1 MALQNRPKIRKVKK
15 VDDVKLFKYLG
26 KYWYAVLAALLLL
39 VVQANSD
46 LTLPSITSDIVDVG
60 IQQGG
65 LEVAT
70 PEKIR
75 ESTLSAIQLFM
86 TEDEKATIKENYQE
100 KTETID
106 GKKVKVYELKLKD
119 GMTKEKL
126 AKIFNL
132 PMMMLAT
139 SQAKGSKE
147 AGAGKEILDTYKKM
161 GTDGDQAKKL
171 GAEAQQLG
179 EEAKQAGTAA
189 QTAAAAGDMATAQ
202 SEGAK
207 AQQLGEEAKAKG
219 AEAQALGAE
228 IKKVNEAMPAKL
240 SAARKAMEDELGD
253 MGADSMKTVGV
264 QLTLAEYKALK
275 MDTKKIQ
282 TDYMFKKG
290 GEMLLLTLVSAVA
303 AILVG
308 LIAAVVSSSVG
319 KNLRVGQF
327 DKILQFSNAEMEKFS
342 PASLITRSTNDIQ
355 QIQMGLVMTIR
366 LVLYAPILGIGGIYH
381 VYKTGTGMG
390 WIIGVAVAVVLALV
404 LTLLVFTMP
413 KFKSL
418 QKLVDRVNLVSREII
433 TGLPV
438 IRAFSREKYEEKR
451 FDEANT
457 NLMKTQMFVNR
468 SMSIMM
474 PIMMLLMNGISV
486 LIVWVGGHNMNVGE
500 LQVGDMMAFITY
512 TMQIVMAFMML
523 SMVSIILPRANVSAG
538 RVDEVLETEPTILD
552 PKEPQDDQDFQ
563 GTVKFEG
570 VTFRYPDA
578 SEDVLHHLNFTAKPG
593 ETTALIG
600 STGSGK
606 STVVNLI
613 PRLFDVS
620 TGRVTIDGVDIR
632 QMSLHKL
639 HDLIG
644 FVPQKGV
651 LFSGDIE
658 SNIKFGNADGI
669 SDEQMKKAA
678 MIAQAEEFID
688 GNEAGYQRAISQGG
702 TNVSGGQKQRLSI
715 ARALA
720 KDPKILI
727 FDDSLSALDNK
738 TDVALRR
745 ALAEN
750 VKGITQIIVAQ
761 KISTILHA
769 DNIIVLNEGRIV
781 AQGTHDELMETSEV
795 YQEIAQSQLSNAE
808 LGLEAE

>member
-1 MALQNRPKIRKVKK
+1 M
-15 VDDVKLFKYLG
+15 KLFKYLG
-26 KYWYAVLAALLLL
+26 KYWYAIVMALILL
-39 VVQANSD
+39 VIQANSD

-65 LEVAT
+65 LEEVA
-70 PEKIR
+70 PKKIR
-75 ESTLSAIQLFM
+75 EATLSAVQLFM
-86 TEDEKATIKENYQE
+86 TEEEKATIADNYE
-100 KTETID
+100 KTTEKVD
-106 GKKVKVYELKLKD
+106 GKEETVYQLKLKA

-126 AKIFNL
+126 SKIFEL
-132 PMMMLAT
+132 PMMMLAS
-139 SQAKGSKE
+139 SQAKDSEDGN
-147 AGAGKEILDTYKKM
+147 AAKEILDTYQQM
-161 GTDGDQAKKL
+161 GKDGEQAKAL
-171 GAEAQQLG
+171 GAEAQSLAD
-179 EEAKQAGTAA
+179 EAKQAGVDA
-189 QTAAAAGDMATAQ
+189 QTAAAAGDLATA
-202 SEGAK
+202 EAKGAQAK
-207 AQQLGEEAKAKG
+207 TLGEQAQAKG
-219 AEAQALGAE
+219 AEAQKLGSELEAT
-228 IKKVNEAMPAKL
+228 NAAMPEKVE
-240 SAARKAMEDELGD
+240 AARKETKDSLGD
-253 MGADSMKTVGV
+253 LGADSMKTVGV

-282 TDYMFKKG
+282 TDYMVKKG
-290 GEMLLLTLVSAVA
+290 TEMVILTLISAVA

-308 LIAAVVSSSVG
+308 LIASLVSSAVG
-319 KNLRVGQF
+319 KNLRLGQF
-327 DKILQFSNAEMEKFS
+327 DQILRFSNAEMEKFS

-366 LVLYAPILGIGGIYH
+366 MVLYAPILGIGGVYE

-390 WIIGVAVAVVLALV
+390 WIVGVAVALVMVLI
-404 LTLLVFTMP
+404 LTLLLFTMP

-451 FDEANT
+451 FDGANT
-457 NLMKTQMFVNR
+457 DLMKTQMFVNR
-468 SMSIMM
+468 AMSIMM
-474 PIMMLLMNGISV
+474 PVMMLAMNGISV
-486 LIVWVGGHNMNVGE
+486 LIVWIGGHNMETGQ

-523 SMVSIILPRANVSAG
+523 SMVSIILPRANVSAT
-538 RVDEVLETEPTILD
+538 RINEVLDTKPSITNPE
-552 PKEPQDDQDFQ
+552 KPQDDYDFNGQ
-563 GTVKFEG
+563 VKFEG
-570 VTFRYPDA
+570 VSFRYPDA
-578 SEDVLHHLNFTAKPG
+578 DEDVLHHINFTANPG

-613 PRLFDVS
+613 PRLFDVT
-620 TGRVTIDGVDIR
+620 TGRVTVDGVDIR

-639 HDLIG
+639 HELIG
-644 FVPQKGV
+644 FVPQKGI
-651 LFSGDIE
+651 LFSGDIK
-658 SNIKFGNADGI
+658 SNIKFGNVEGI

-688 GNEAGYQRAISQGG
+688 SNEEGYDRAISQGG
-702 TNVSGGQKQRLSI
+702 TNVSGGQKQRLAI

-750 VKGITQIIVAQ
+750 VEGITQIIVAQ

-781 AQGTHDELMETSEV
+781 AQGTHEELMATSAV
-795 YQEIAQSQLSNAE
+795 YQEIASSQLSNAE

>member
-1 MALQNRPKIRKVKK
+1 M
-15 VDDVKLFKYLG
+15 KLFKYLK
-26 KYWYAVLAALLLL
+26 KYWYAILAALVLLGI
-39 VVQANSD
+39 QAHSD
-46 LTLPSITSDIVDVG
+46 LTLPSITSEIVDVG

-65 LEVAT
+65 LENVT
-70 PEKIR
+70 PDTIR
-75 ESTLSAIQLFM
+75 EATMSAIQLFM
-86 TEDEKATIKENYQE
+86 TDEE
-100 KTETID
+100 KETIADNYKKTTEKVD
-106 GKKVKVYELKLKD
+106 GKEVAVYELKLQE
-119 GMTKEKL
+119 GMTKDKL
-126 AKIFNL
+126 DKIFEL

-139 SQAKGSKE
+139 SQSGEEKTPAKAIMDSYQ
-147 AGAGKEILDTYKKM
+147 AM
-161 GTDGDQAKKL
+161 GTDGAKAKELGEQAKAL
-171 GAEAQQLG
+171 AE
-179 EEAKQAGTAA
+179 EA
-189 QTAAAAGDMATAQ
+189 QTAGADAQKAAASGDMATAQ
-202 SEGAK
+202 AK
-207 AQQLGEEAKAKG
+207 AAEATKLGEQAQAAGEEAQKLAD
-219 AEAQALGAE
+219 E
-228 IKKVNEAMPAKL
+228 ISQTNEAMPEQVE
-240 SAARKAMEDELGD
+240 AARKETEDGLGD
-253 MGADSMKTVGV
+253 MGADSMKTVGI
-264 QLTLAEYKALK
+264 QLTLAEYKALDK
-275 MDTKKIQ
+275 DTQKIQ
-282 TDYMFKKG
+282 TDYMIKKG
-290 GEMLLLTLVSAVA
+290 TEMVILTLISAVA

-308 LIAAVVSSSVG
+308 LIASLVSSEIG
-319 KNLRVGQF
+319 KELRIGQY

-366 LVLYAPILGIGGIYH
+366 MVLYAPILGLGGIYK
-381 VYKTGTGMG
+381 VYQTDTGMS
-390 WIIGVAVAVVLALV
+390 WIIAVAVAAVLVLV
-404 LTLLVFTMP
+404 LTLLGLTMP

-451 FDEANT
+451 FDGANT
-457 NLMKTQMFVNR
+457 DLMKTQMFVNR
-468 SMSIMM
+468 AMSIMM
-474 PIMMLLMNGISV
+474 PVMMLLMNGISV
-486 LIVWVGGHNMNVGE
+486 LIVWVGGHNMDTGQ

-538 RVDEVLETEPTILD
+538 RVNEVLETKPTITD
-552 PKEPQDDQDFQ
+552 PAAPKDDVDYQ
-563 GTVKFEG
+563 GQVQFEG

-578 SEDVLHHLNFTAKPG
+578 DEDVLHHLNFTAKPG
-593 ETTALIG
+593 QTTALIG

-620 TGRVTIDGVDIR
+620 TGRITIDGVDVR
-632 QMSLHKL
+632 EMSLHKL

-658 SNIKFGNADGI
+658 SNIKFGNVDGI

-678 MIAQAEEFID
+678 NIAQATEFID
-688 GNEAGYQRAISQGG
+688 SNEQGYERPISQGG

-720 KDPKILI
+720 KKPKILI

-745 ALAEN
+745 ALSEQ

-781 AQGTHDELMETSEV
+781 AQGTHDELMETSTV
-795 YQEIAQSQLSNAE
+795 YQEIASSQLSNSE

>member
-1 MALQNRPKIRKVKK
+1 M
-15 VDDVKLFKYLG
+15 KLFKYLK
-26 KYWYAVLAALLLL
+26 KYWYAILAALVLL
-39 VVQANSD
+39 VIQAHSD
-46 LTLPSITSDIVDVG
+46 LTLPSITSEIVDVG

-65 LEVAT
+65 LETVT
-70 PEKIR
+70 PTKIR

-86 TEDEKATIKENYQE
+86 TDEEKETIADNYE
-100 KTETID
+100 KKTEKVD
-106 GKKVKVYELKLKD
+106 GKETTVYELNLQK

-126 AKIFNL
+126 GKIFEL

-139 SQAKGSKE
+139 SQSDEEKSPAKEVMDTFQSLGE
-147 AGAGKEILDTYKKM
+147 DGKK
-161 GTDGDQAKKL
+161 AKS
-171 GAEAQQLG
+171 LG
-179 EEAKQAGTAA
+179 EEAQSLAEQAKTAGADA
-189 QTAAAAGDMATAQ
+189 QAAAAAGDMATAQ
-202 SEGAK
+202 AKGAE
-207 AQQLGEEAKAKG
+207 ASQLGEEAQAKG
-219 AEAQALGAE
+219 AQAQQLADE
-228 IKKVNEAMPAKL
+228 ITKTNDAMPDKVA
-240 SAARKAMEDELGD
+240 AAREATEDELGD
-253 MGADSMKTVGV
+253 LGADSMKTVGI
-264 QLTLAEYKALK
+264 QLTLAEYKALDE
-275 MDTKKIQ
+275 DTQKIQ
-282 TDYMFKKG
+282 TDYMIKKG
-290 GEMLLLTLVSAVA
+290 TEMVILTLISAVA
-303 AILVG
+303 AIFVG
-308 LIAAVVSSSVG
+308 LIASLVSSDVG
-319 KNLRVGQF
+319 KELRVGQF
-327 DKILQFSNAEMEKFS
+327 NKILQFSNAEMEKFS

-366 LVLYAPILGIGGIYH
+366 MVLYAPILGLGGIYK
-381 VYKTGTGMG
+381 VYQTDTGMS
-390 WIIGVAVAVVLALV
+390 WIIAVAVALVLVLV
-404 LTLLVFTMP
+404 LTLLGFTMP

-451 FDEANT
+451 FDVANT
-457 NLMKTQMFVNR
+457 DLMKTQMFVNR
-468 SMSIMM
+468 AMSIMM

-486 LIVWVGGHNMNVGE
+486 LIVWVGGHNMDAGQ

-538 RVDEVLETEPTILD
+538 RVDEVLETKPTIVD
-552 PKEPQDDQDFQ
+552 PAQPKDDVDYQ
-563 GTVKFEG
+563 GEVRFEG

-578 SEDVLHHLNFTAKPG
+578 DEDVLHHLNFTAKPG
-593 ETTALIG
+593 QTTALIG

-613 PRLFDVS
+613 PRLFDVT
-620 TGRVTIDGVDIR
+620 TGRITIDGVDVR
-632 QMSLHKL
+632 EMSLHKL

-651 LFSGDIE
+651 LFSGDIA
-658 SNIKFGNADGI
+658 SNIKFGDVDGI

-678 MIAQAEEFID
+678 NIAQATEFID
-688 GNEAGYQRAISQGG
+688 SNEQGYERPISQGG

-745 ALAEN
+745 ALAEQ

-781 AQGTHDELMETSEV
+781 AQGTHEELMETSSV
-795 YQEIAQSQLSNAE
+795 YQEIASSQLSNAE